1 MNREEAEKTA
11 KECGEPRKVFLYGE
25 EMVEGWLWEHPDGTE
40 WTDVGDHSEPP
51 PLHPLIRIMNV
62 MEEGKLKLANGS
74 TITLTDSKCGPF
86 VSNTK
91 GWN

>member
-1 MNREEAEKTA
+1 MNREETIKHVS
-11 KECGEPRKVFLYGE
+11 ECGEPRKVFLYDEDG
-25 EMVEGWLWEHPDGTE
+25 VEGWLWEHPNGAE
-40 WTDVGDHSEPP
+40 YTDEGDHSEPP
-51 PLHPLIRIMNV
+51 PLHPLINIINIR
-62 MEEGKLKLANGS
+62 EEGKLKLANGS